1 MYRRYREIS
10 SLDLSDLDSIKPMVT
25 FYRVVPAIIRLG
37 FIYYALTIPAAALC
51 TEDIE
56 ISCLD
61 LPDLDS
67 IKPMVTFYR
76 VVPAIIR
83 LGFIY
88 YTLTIPAAALC
99 TGDIERSAAL
109 ISQTWTASNQWSH
122 STELSQ
128 Q

>member
-1 MYRRYREIS
+1 MYRRYREISSLDLPDLDGIKPMVTFYRVVPAIVRLRFILYTHHSSSSLMYRRYREIS
-10 SLDLSDLDSIKPMVT
+10 SLDLSDLDRINPMVT
-25 FYRVVPAIIRLG
+25 FYRVVLAI
-37 FIYYALTIPAAALC
+37 
-51 TEDIE
+51 
-56 ISCLD
+56 
-61 LPDLDS
+61 
-67 IKPMVTFYR
+67 V
-76 VVPAIIR
+76 R

>member
-10 SLDLSDLDSIKPMVT
+10 CLDLQDLDSIKPVVT
-25 FYRVVPAIIRLG
+25 FYRVVPAVVRLG
-37 FIYYALTIPAAALC
+37 FIFYTLTISAALC

-61 LPDLDS
+61 LPDLDR

-76 VVPAIIR
+76 VVLAIVR

-99 TGDIERSAAL
+99 TEDIERSAAL
-109 ISQTWTASNQWSH
+109 ISRTWTASNQWSH
-122 STELSQ
+122 STELS
-128 Q
+128 